1 MCLERYI
8 VEQCAPTLA
17 SIKTGTMFGV
27 VEDDASELMRQV
39 HNWREVLA
47 HKGLILTV
55 LRYRSGR
62 ALIYLG
68 RVSQLTRDLSDP
80 DAAGLLKSCGYCQFG
95 AGEVL
100 ERLRE
105 RLLSN
110 EGFPHEIGLFLGY
123 PFADVIGYIQ
133 NAGKNSKCTGYWQ
146 VYGDEQAAM
155 RKFTAYRKCREVYK
169 RLWNSGRS
177 VLELTVAA

>member
-1 MCLERYI
+1 MCI
-8 VEQCAPTLA
+8 
-17 SIKTGTMFGV
+17 
-27 VEDDASELMRQV
+27 
-39 HNWREVLA
+39 
-47 HKGLILTV
+47 
-55 LRYRSGR
+55 
-62 ALIYLG
+62 
-68 RVSQLTRDLSDP
+68 RDR
-80 DAAGLLKSCGYCQFG
+80 LKSCGYCQFG